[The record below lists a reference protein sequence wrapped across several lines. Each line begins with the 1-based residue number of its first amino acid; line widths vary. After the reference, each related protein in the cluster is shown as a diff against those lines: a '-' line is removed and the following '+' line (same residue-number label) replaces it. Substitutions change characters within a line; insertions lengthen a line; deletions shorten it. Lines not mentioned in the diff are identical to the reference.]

1 MEEIKSAAEAFKKQ
15 QEEKENLRQEV
26 RQIIN
31 RPVRSEASDEPPA
44 TTATTTECSDSSEPK
59 NEESPT
65 ANVQPASCSEIL
77 TNLNSLLS
85 E

>member
-1 MEEIKSAAEAFKKQ
+1 MAEIKSAAEAFKKQ

-31 RPVRSEASDEPPA
+31 RSAQSEASNEPP
-44 TTATTTECSDSSEPK
+44 TTATSKDGS
-59 NEESPT
+59 ESPALKIDGSPT
-65 ANVQPASCSEIL
+65 GNVQSVSCSEIL